1 MIHYLNYPDLL
12 QHWPRSSVG
21 RTSVNLIWT
30 EVVRSNLTEV
40 KLSLALEDSQISFRI
55 KAFYGAHFRLSRR
68 ADHVFQPVR
77 VGDFHLHPL

>member
-1 MIHYLNYPDLL
+1 M
-12 QHWPRSSVG
+12 
-21 RTSVNLIWT
+21 
-30 EVVRSNLTEV
+30 RSNLTEV